1 MPLSTRPWKVWR
13 RTRSSPPE
21 GSSLSLRTP
30 RSTSSTPCV
39 GSPSV
44 SASPPFPDAAQSPS
58 RPTTPVD
65 PELLWKLLDGTRA
78 DLDISHEA
86 FNPDMHSPNDMLVD
100 TEEHIVDPAANG
112 VEKDN
117 LTIINPDNLETEAEQ
132 LQDLTRA
139 DDCTCNGTTGC
150 VAREGC

>member
-1 MPLSTRPWKVWR
+1 MWR
-13 RTRSSPPE
+13 RTRSSPPDE
-21 GSSLSLRTP
+21 SSLSLSAP
-30 RSTSSTPCV
+30 RSSSSTPCV
-39 GSPSV
+39 GGSPSV
-44 SASPPFPDAAQSPS
+44 SVSPLFPDGPQSPTPAS
-58 RPTTPVD
+58 APVD
-65 PELLWKLLDGTRA
+65 PQLLWKLLDGTRA
-78 DLDISHEA
+78 DLGISDEA

-139 DDCTCNGTTGC
+139 DDCT
-150 VAREGC
+150 

>member
-1 MPLSTRPWKVWR
+1 MWR
-13 RTRSSPPE
+13 RTRSSAPDETSP
-21 GSSLSLRTP
+21 SLSTP
-30 RSTSSTPCV
+30 RSTSSTPCMAE
-39 GSPSV
+39 SPDV
-44 SASPPFPDAAQSPS
+44 SASPPFPQAPQSPTPS
-58 RPTTPVD
+58 SAPVD
-65 PELLWKLLDGTRA
+65 PELLWKLLDSTRA
-78 DLDISHEA
+78 DMAISDEA

-139 DDCTCNGTTGC
+139 DDCT
-150 VAREGC
+150 

>member
-1 MPLSTRPWKVWR
+1 L
-13 RTRSSPPE
+13 
-21 GSSLSLRTP
+21 
-30 RSTSSTPCV
+30 
-39 GSPSV
+39 
-44 SASPPFPDAAQSPS
+44 A
-58 RPTTPVD
+58 
-65 PELLWKLLDGTRA
+65 
-78 DLDISHEA
+78 ISDEA

-139 DDCTCNGTTGC
+139 DDCM
-150 VAREGC
+150 